1 MTNQTP
7 AHKTGFSSMLIMG
20 TLAAM
25 LVCGVVLALFQR
37 GTDTG
42 VVVIDDRIHV
52 AVEIAAT
59 PPTRTQGLSGH
70 LPLEDDE
77 GMLFLFEWPDRYGFW
92 MKDMLF
98 SLDIIWIRDG
108 LIVDISTDVPA
119 PQPGEE
125 IANAMPREAVDA
137 VLEVNAGFAARHG
150 LRLGLPV
157 EVR

>member
-1 MTNQTP
+1 
-7 AHKTGFSSMLIMG
+7 MLMMG

-25 LVCGVVLALFQR
+25 VVCGAVLAMFQR
-37 GTDTG
+37 GMDTG
-42 VVVIDDRIHV
+42 VVVIDDRIRV

-70 LPLEDDE
+70 APLGDDE
-77 GMLFLFEWPDRYGFW
+77 GMLFLFEWPDKYGFW
-92 MKDMLF
+92 MKEMLF
-98 SLDIIWIRDG
+98 PLDIIWIRDG

-119 PQPGEE
+119 PKQGEE
-125 IANAMPREAVDA
+125 IVNVMPRETVDA